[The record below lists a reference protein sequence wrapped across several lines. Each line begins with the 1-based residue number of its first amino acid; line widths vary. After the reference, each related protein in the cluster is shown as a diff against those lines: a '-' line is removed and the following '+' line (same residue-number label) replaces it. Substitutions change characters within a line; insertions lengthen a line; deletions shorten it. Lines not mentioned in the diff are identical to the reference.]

1 VAEQHGPGDEDA
13 AKRDWQF
20 SGRLVGD
27 LGVSRPVLTG
37 DDPLDAV
44 NGFDLGAEVPV
55 DLGAVRADDALLD
68 ALGGGNP
75 ELNTALAGHELSAL
89 LLSWRRDVDSEPFGE
104 LVDTE
109 TAAQTV
115 LDARRA
121 ARRRPRL
128 LVPLATAAAVLAIA
142 FTGVSLAARDAR
154 PGDALW
160 GLTQMLYTDH
170 AHSIEAA
177 VAVEYDLNAA
187 RSALSQGRIGDARSA
202 LANAQSSLPL
212 VSNEDGRSDLSKTH
226 QSLVN
231 ELNTTTSQPTS
242 PSTPSS
248 PTLTSDPG
256 TTSTPPSS
264 TTTTLPTTT
273 TTTPS
278 TPPSS
283 SSPPPSTSASSE
295 SAGSGKNNPP
305 DPGGSGSGNPPAGGS
320 GSSGNATS
328 GDTPTTS

>member
-1 VAEQHGPGDEDA
+1 MAEQHGPGDEDA
-13 AKRDWQF
+13 ARRDWQF

-44 NGFDLGAEVPV
+44 NGFDLGADVPV

-75 ELNTALAGHELSAL
+75 DLNSALAGHELSAL

-121 ARRRPRL
+121 GRRRPRL

-170 AHSIEAA
+170 AHSIEAV
-177 VAVEYDLNAA
+177 VAVESDLNAA

-212 VSNEDGRSDLSKTH
+212 VSTEDGRSDLSKTH

-231 ELNTTTSQPTS
+231 ELNTTTQPTS
-242 PSTPSS
+242 PSKPSS

-273 TTTPS
+273 TTTVS

-283 SSPPPSTSASSE
+283 SSPTTSSSSGSSE
-295 SAGSGKNNPP
+295 SAGNGRGNPP
-305 DPGGSGSGNPPAGGS
+305 DDPSNPPAGGTS
-320 GSSGNATS
+320 GAGGNAPS
-328 GDTPTTS
+328 GDTPPTS

>member
-1 VAEQHGPGDEDA
+1 MAEQHGPGDEDA
-13 AKRDWQF
+13 AKREWPF

-27 LGVSRPVLTG
+27 LGGGRPVLTG
-37 DDPLDAV
+37 EDPLDPDLV

-75 ELNTALAGHELSAL
+75 ELNSALAGHELSAL

-115 LDARRA
+115 LTARRA

-170 AHSIEAA
+170 AHSVEAA
-177 VAVEYDLNAA
+177 VAVESDLNAA

-212 VSNEDGRSDLSKTH
+212 VSNEDGRSALSKTH
-226 QSLVN
+226 ESLVN
-231 ELNTTTSQPTS
+231 ELNTTSTQTTAPQQPTA
-242 PSTPSS
+242 

-264 TTTTLPTTT
+264 TTTTAPTTT
-273 TTTPS
+273 TTTVS

-283 SSPPPSTSASSE
+283 ASTPPSTSSSE
-295 SAGSGKNNPP
+295 SAGNGKGGVPDPPNPP
-305 DPGGSGSGNPPAGGS
+305 SS
-320 GSSGNATS
+320 GSSGTGNASTDNAPAS
-328 GDTPTTS
+328 N

>member
-1 VAEQHGPGDEDA
+1 MAEQHGPGDEDA
-13 AKRDWQF
+13 ATRDWQF

-37 DDPLDAV
+37 DDPLELV
-44 NGFDLGAEVPV
+44 NGFDLGADVPV

-75 ELNTALAGHELSAL
+75 DLSSALAGHELSAL
-89 LLSWRRDVDSEPFGE
+89 LLSWRRDVDNEPFGE

-109 TAAQTV
+109 TAARTV

-177 VAVEYDLNAA
+177 VAVESDLNAA
-187 RSALSQGRIGDARSA
+187 RSALSQGRIGDARTA
-202 LANAQSSLPL
+202 LANAKSSLPL
-212 VSNEDGRSDLSKTH
+212 VSTEDGRSDLSKTH

-231 ELNTTTSQPTS
+231 ELNTTVSQPTS

-256 TTSTPPSS
+256 VTSTPPTS

-278 TPPSS
+278 TPTSS
-283 SSPPPSTSASSE
+283 SSPPPSTSSSE
-295 SAGSGKNNPP
+295 SAGSGRGNPP
-305 DPGGSGSGNPPAGGS
+305 DPSSGNPPNGGTSGAGAATGDTT
-320 GSSGNATS
+320 ATS
-328 GDTPTTS
+328 

>member
-1 VAEQHGPGDEDA
+1 MAEQHGPGDEDA
-13 AKRDWQF
+13 AKRDWPF

-37 DDPLDAV
+37 DDPLDTV

-89 LLSWRRDVDSEPFGE
+89 LLSWRRDVDNEPFGE

-128 LVPLATAAAVLAIA
+128 LVPLATAAAVLVIA

-187 RSALSQGRIGDARSA
+187 RSALNQGRIGDARSA

-212 VSNEDGRSDLSKTH
+212 VSTEDGRSDLSKTH

-231 ELNTTTSQPTS
+231 ELNTTTSQPTA

-283 SSPPPSTSASSE
+283 SSPPPSTSLSSE
-295 SAGSGKNNPP
+295 SAGNGKNNPP
-305 DPGGSGSGNPPAGGS
+305 VDPGGSANPPAGGS

>member
-1 VAEQHGPGDEDA
+1 MAEQHGPGDEDA
-13 AKRDWQF
+13 AKREWPLR
-20 SGRLVGD
+20 GRAG
-27 LGVSRPVLTG
+27 RPVLTG
-37 DDPLDAV
+37 DDPLGTV
-44 NGFDLGAEVPV
+44 NGFDLGAEMPV

-75 ELNTALAGHELSAL
+75 ELNSTLAGHELSAL

-115 LDARRA
+115 LEARRS

-170 AHSIEAA
+170 AHSVEAA
-177 VAVEYDLNAA
+177 VAVESDLNAA

-212 VSNEDGRSDLSKTH
+212 VSNEDGRTALSKTH
-226 QSLVN
+226 ESLVN
-231 ELNTTTSQPTS
+231 ELNTTSSTQTTSAAPPVS
-242 PSTPSS
+242 PS
-248 PTLTSDPG
+248 LTSDPG
-256 TTSTPPSS
+256 TTTSTVPSTTSSTPPS
-264 TTTTLPTTT
+264 TT

-283 SSPPPSTSASSE
+283 SSSTPTSTSSSE
-295 SAGSGKNNPP
+295 SAGGGKNNPP
-305 DPGGSGSGNPPAGGS
+305 PPGDPGDGTNPPDGGASGTGGS
-320 GSSGNATS
+320 PTDNA
-328 GDTPTTS
+328 PTTS

>member
-1 VAEQHGPGDEDA
+1 
-13 AKRDWQF
+13 
-20 SGRLVGD
+20 VGD
-27 LGVSRPVLTG
+27 LDGGRSVLTG
-37 DDPLDAV
+37 EDPLDADPV
-44 NGFDLGAEVPV
+44 NGFDLGAEMPV

-75 ELNTALAGHELSAL
+75 ELNSALAGHELSAL

-104 LVDTE
+104 LVDNE
-109 TAAQTV
+109 TAARTV
-115 LDARRA
+115 LNARRA

-170 AHSIEAA
+170 AHSVEAA
-177 VAVEYDLNAA
+177 VAVESDLNAA
-187 RSALSQGRIGDARSA
+187 RSALSQGRIGDARTA

-212 VSNEDGRSDLSKTH
+212 VSNEDGRTALSKTH
-226 QSLVN
+226 ESLVN
-231 ELNTTTSQPTS
+231 ELNTTSTQTTAPAAPT
-242 PSTPSS
+242 S
-248 PTLTSDPG
+248 PTLTSNVGP
-256 TTSTPPSS
+256 TSTPPSS

-273 TTTPS
+273 TTTVS

-283 SSPPPSTSASSE
+283 SSPPSPTSSSE

-305 DPGGSGSGNPPAGGS
+305 DPGGSGTPPAGS
-320 GSSGNATS
+320 GGAGTGNASTDNAPATS
-328 GDTPTTS
+328 

>member
-1 VAEQHGPGDEDA
+1 MAEQHGPGDEDA
-13 AKRDWQF
+13 AKREWPLRGRM
-20 SGRLVGD
+20 SGS
-27 LGVSRPVLTG
+27 LGGRPVLTG
-37 DDPLDAV
+37 EDPLDPDPV
-44 NGFDLGAEVPV
+44 NGFDLSADMPV

-75 ELNTALAGHELSAL
+75 ELNSALAGHELSAL
-89 LLSWRRDVDSEPFGE
+89 LLSWRRDVDGEPFGD

-109 TAAQTV
+109 TAAQAV
-115 LDARRA
+115 LEARRS

-170 AHSIEAA
+170 AHSVEAA
-177 VAVEYDLNAA
+177 VAVESDLNAA

-212 VSNEDGRSDLSKTH
+212 VSTEDGRSDLSKTH

-231 ELNTTTSQPTS
+231 ELNTTSTQPTT

-248 PTLTSDPG
+248 PTLTSDPRTSTSTVTS
-256 TTSTPPSS
+256 TTSSTPPS
-264 TTTTLPTTT
+264 TT

-278 TPPSS
+278 TTPSS
-283 SSPPPSTSASSE
+283 SSTAPTTTSDGA
-295 SAGSGKNNPP
+295 ASGKNGPP
-305 DPGGSGSGNPPAGGS
+305 DPGSPDPPGTGTGGS
-320 GSSGNATS
+320 MPTDNTPATS
-328 GDTPTTS
+328 